1 MLPQTSAEHYA
12 EQQRM
17 TLLTL
22 AEIRRVWG
30 RNPPR
35 RFEDWFNRNIEVLIG
50 LIELAQTR
58 MVSGADDYVS
68 AVLDELGTPVIPD
81 VEIVPESLVGI
92 ASDGRALDGL
102 LYGTVITAKHAVS
115 EGAAPAEAWA
125 TAGSQALM
133 MVHTQLAD
141 TSRSAVGLGITARR
155 NVGYVR
161 MVSQPAC
168 ARCVLLA
175 GRFYRKAGFARHPH
189 CDCRHIP
196 AREDRAGDLTTD
208 PRRYFNSLTEEQQNR
223 TFTVAGAAAIRDGA
237 DINQTVNARRGM
249 TIAGGTAQRRNV
261 YGRQLLTTTEGVTR
275 RGFAGQR
282 IRSRGRD
289 PQTTPRL
296 MPEAIY
302 ELSDD
307 RDEILRMLRL
317 NGFIL

>member
-17 TLLTL
+17 TALTM
-22 AEIRRVWG
+22 AEVRRLWG
-30 RNPPR
+30 RTPPR
-35 RFEDWFNRNIEVLIG
+35 EFDAWFNRNIELLIG

-58 MVSGADDYVS
+58 MVSGADGYVGD
-68 AVLDELGTPVIPD
+68 VLDELGTPVIPD
-81 VEIVPESLVGI
+81 VEISPEPLIGV

-102 LYGTVITAKHAVS
+102 MYSTVITAKHSVA

-125 TAGSQALM
+125 AAGSQALM
-133 MVHTQLAD
+133 MVQTQLAD
-141 TSRSAVGLGITARR
+141 AGRAAVGLGMTARP

-161 MVSQPAC
+161 MVSAPAC
-168 ARCVLLA
+168 SRCVVLA
-175 GRFYRKAGFARHPH
+175 GRFYRKAGFARHPN
-189 CDCRHIP
+189 CNCRHIP

-208 PRRYFNSLTEEQQNR
+208 PRRYFNSLTEAEQNR

-249 TIAGGTAQRRNV
+249 TIAGGMAQRRNV